1 MDTTAFTTLY
11 DADGPFATALVDV
24 SHADENGAHEHELR
38 VRAAADALREQGAD
52 DGVVDA
58 VVARLSEAVDQPA
71 PVARLVVAT
80 AEGVVLDEVA
90 GTRVDDVV
98 ATWGPLPDL
107 TRWVEHS
114 DSAVSFVLAVVDHE
128 GGDVAVYR
136 SDVPDAEDEASIG
149 GGDEQFVHK
158 VPVGGWSALRYQHTT
173 ENVWAR
179 NAEAVVEEVTA
190 HVRKGHRLVLL
201 AGDPQS
207 RGMVRDGLAGTEAE
221 LVELPTGSRAE
232 DGGDEA
238 LAQAIREALMEHVV
252 GRRLQ
257 LVHELRERTG
267 RGEGAVAGVAAVADA
282 FVRGQVATLLIDP
295 ATAAEAELDP
305 ADHPGLALGA
315 VDGPVRADLGLVA
328 AAARTSADVAV
339 VGRAALGGE
348 PAAALLRWDE
358 SA

>member
-1 MDTTAFTTLY
+1 MDTTSFTTLY
-11 DADGPFATALVDV
+11 DAEGPFATVLVDV
-24 SHADENGAHEHELR
+24 SRADENGAREHELR
-38 VRAAADALREQGAD
+38 VRAAADGLREQGAD
-52 DGVVDA
+52 DAVVDL
-58 VVARLSEAVDQPA
+58 VVERLSEVVDQPA

-80 AEGVVLDEVA
+80 GQGVALDQVA
-90 GTRVDDVV
+90 GTQVDDVL

-114 DSAVSFVLAVVDHE
+114 DSTVTFVLAVVDHE
-128 GGDVAVYR
+128 GGDVALYR
-136 SDVPDAEDEASIG
+136 SDVPEAEEESSVG

-173 ENVWAR
+173 ENVWGR
-179 NAEAVVEEVTA
+179 NAQAVVDEVVS
-190 HVRKGHRLVLL
+190 HVRKGARLVLL

-207 RGMVRDGLAGTEAE
+207 RGLVRDGLDDTRAE
-221 LVELPTGSRAE
+221 LVELPTGTRAA

-238 LAQAIREALMEHVV
+238 LAQAIREALLEHVV

-267 RGEGAVAGVAAVADA
+267 RGEGAATGVKAVADA

-295 ATAAEAELDP
+295 ATAAEVDLDP
-305 ADHPGLALGA
+305 ADHPGLALGS

-328 AAARTSADVAV
+328 AAARTGADVWV

-348 PAAALLRWDE
+348 PAAALLRWDQG
-358 SA
+358 A